1 MKKILFSVFNK
12 QIIFLF
18 SFFLKKKIIKKSLS
32 FVNQI
37 SRDELPQNANEM
49 TRINL
54 WADSTN
60 LL

>member
-12 QIIFLF
+12 QIL
-18 SFFLKKKIIKKSLS
+18 LKKKSLS

-37 SRDELPQNANEM
+37 SRDELPKNANEM